1 MSGWGTI
8 KAIRALEERV
18 DMLGFEIVDP
28 NELMGNRYPTD
39 HLNDRIA
46 LQPKGDCLPHY
57 SRDAKVWMGSL
68 EELIHWLNGVEWAR
82 DYDRMLKISD
92 PKKRD
97 KAESIERGR
106 QLMQTIKK
114 SKLVQGR
121 VKGLARDYD
130 IQIEKE
136 YEQEDDLPF

>member
-18 DMLGFEIVDP
+18 DALGFEIVDP

-39 HLNDRIA
+39 TLNDRVA
-46 LQPKGDCLPHY
+46 LQPKGDRLPHY
-57 SRDAKVWMGSL
+57 NRDAKVWMGSL

-82 DYDRMLKISD
+82 GYEIMLKTSD
-92 PKKRD
+92 DKKRD
-97 KAESIERGR
+97 KAESVERNR

-121 VKGLARDYD
+121 NQGLSRDYEV
-130 IQIEKE
+130 QIEKE